1 MQKKYKQ
8 VIYDMLDQIDDEKI
22 LCKIYSFIKILIKK

>member
-8 VIYDMLDQIDDEKI
+8 AIYDMLDQVDNEKI
-22 LCKIYSFIKILIKK
+22 LCKIYSFIKILIQK